1 MRIPWPILYLSVPD
15 IHPSTWRDPDIPLGD
30 VVARINNGRNEDIVK
45 EHELVVGLAG
55 LPVLWPIQVAP
66 CHEWEASLGGALAAS
81 DDHWQ
86 ELVAPHDVVT
96 DVVLPPISVDPRLVR
111 PAMEP
116 QNRAKCAHLC
126 LAQELRDGGK
136 PTVAATVWVNVRLEV
151 MNSSVHHRFQ
161 VVVHGCEVAIP
172 PNRVP
177 VVCRMLGHQHRI
189 QRSRYGTFYE
199 GVLVNVVTTD
209 LVVRSLH

>member
-1 MRIPWPILYLSVPD
+1 MQVRWPILHIASPGIL
-15 IHPSTWRDPDIPLGD
+15 PSTWRNPNIPLG
-30 VVARINNGRNEDIVK
+30 VVVTGIKDGRNEDVVK
-45 EHELVVGLAG
+45 KHVLQVGRAASL
-55 LPVLWPIQVAP
+55 LRPVQVAP
-66 CHEWEASLGGALAAS
+66 RHEREARLGGPLAAS
-81 DDHWQ
+81 DDHRQ
-86 ELVAPHDVVT
+86 ELVAPDDVVT

-177 VVCRMLGHQHRI
+177 VVRRVLGHLVRI
-189 QRSRYGTFYE
+189 KRGRNGTFDE
-199 GVLVNVVTTD
+199 RVV
-209 LVVRSLH
+209 